1 MVMEKYTIKNEL
13 FKKIIQTVV
22 YFMTFYDVLLVEL
35 IDYMDTFISLV
46 LHGKNHIYLYSPDSS
61 SPIK

>member
-1 MVMEKYTIKNEL
+1 
-13 FKKIIQTVV
+13 
-22 YFMTFYDVLLVEL
+22 MTFYDVLLVEL